1 MLPEREGCSH
11 PLRRMIVKV
20 TASRSMT
27 IAKAKSLVSVKL
39 QSQSSIQ
46 FLKFFLFNHWAT
58 IWYPFYSFMRWV
70 IIVCSLIR
78 VWPSLG
84 EVIVP
89 LHLKVSWEVTFS
101 LWISLPYLVFMPKP
115 STHRM
120 SAQDHLFHTHRPKVF
135 TLSKMSQIKYIYY
148 INNVSKN

>member
-46 FLKFFLFNHWAT
+46 FLKFFLLNHWAT

-101 LWISLPYLVFMPKP
+101 LWISLPSPVFMPKP

-120 SAQDHLFHTHRPKVF
+120 SAQDHLFHTHGPKVF